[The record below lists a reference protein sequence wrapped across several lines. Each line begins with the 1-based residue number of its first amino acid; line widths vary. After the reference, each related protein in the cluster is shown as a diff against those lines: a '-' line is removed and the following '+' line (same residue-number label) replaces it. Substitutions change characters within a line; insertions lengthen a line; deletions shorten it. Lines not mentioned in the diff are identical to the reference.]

1 VTISTREKKS
11 RARTLAA
18 LVEARL
24 PADFDVHG
32 DEDAWSWV
40 ATGLLARQA
49 GTMLSLVDLEPSGR
63 VTDLAV
69 LVRDLFEHVVH
80 LAWLGADPGRERV
93 EAWRKHDLSERLK
106 ADRDAT
112 DHGVLILTAEERAEM
127 ERERGA
133 LTGGR
138 LKLIDLAVA
147 ADQRWLGVLPGFD
160 IPDDGDHDDA
170 EESEDKEPD
179 RQSFRKLYAIVYR
192 HTSAFA
198 HPSWRGLHRVTI
210 DTGPTGRRVAMEQAD
225 RAYPFDPVG
234 LGTLIFATG
243 LFVAGEAL
251 GWPEREQVVA
261 IFNRFPGDPR
271 TS

>member
-1 VTISTREKKS
+1 MTISTPEKKS
-11 RARTLAA
+11 RARALAA

-24 PADFDVHG
+24 PADFEVHG
-32 DEDAWSWV
+32 DEDAWPWV

-49 GTMLSLVDLEPSGR
+49 GTMLSLVGLEPSGR

-106 ADRDAT
+106 ADRDVS

-127 ERERGA
+127 ERERDA
-133 LTGGR
+133 MTGGQ

-160 IPDDGDHDDA
+160 VPDSDRDDA
-170 EESEDKEPD
+170 EQSDD
-179 RQSFRKLYAIVYR
+179 DQRDGQSFRKLYAIVYR

-198 HPSWRGLHRVTI
+198 HPSWRGLGRVTL
-210 DTGPTGRRVAMEQAD
+210 DTGRTARRVAMEQAD
-225 RAYPFDPVG
+225 PVYPFDPVG

-251 GWPEREQVVA
+251 GWPAREHVVA